1 VRELGEFFD
10 KVVVVTGGASGIGE
24 GIVKAF
30 SKEGAKVIFADVDK
44 DKGVKT
50 EVVSKEE
57 SNHQD
62 VYFVETNLA
71 MEKEIN
77 QFSDFILDKFGR
89 VDVLVNNVGVN
100 KKSGTLTDVE
110 IDVFEEVFKINALS
124 SLTITKQLL
133 PLMLKNKGGAIINIS
148 STMSVGTKNDL
159 AYSASKGYINTMTK
173 SLALDYAT
181 DKIRVNA
188 IAPGVIDTPAIQPW
202 MQQEKNPAGSKG
214 IPMGEIGKTEDIA
227 NAAIF
232 LASQKAAYIT
242 GQILTVDGGL
252 TVGE

>member
-1 VRELGEFFD
+1 
-10 KVVVVTGGASGIGE
+10 
-24 GIVKAF
+24 
-30 SKEGAKVIFADVDK
+30 
-44 DKGVKT
+44 
-50 EVVSKEE
+50 
-57 SNHQD
+57 
-62 VYFVETNLA
+62 
-71 MEKEIN
+71 
-77 QFSDFILDKFGR
+77 
-89 VDVLVNNVGVN
+89 
-100 KKSGTLTDVE
+100 
-110 IDVFEEVFKINALS
+110 S

-188 IAPGVIDTPAIQPW
+188 IAPGVIDTTAIQPW
-202 MQQEKNPAGSKG
+202 MQQKNTAGSKC